1 MYNYKCANTRIGTYF
16 KDMKGINYLL
26 LNLELFLGKQCKSE
40 KSAPTSNEPSLFKGS
55 SGTKHIQT
63 LCAIGRS
70 L

>member
-16 KDMKGINYLL
+16 KDTKGINYL
-26 LNLELFLGKQCKSE
+26 LELFLGKQCKSE
-40 KSAPTSNEPSLFKGS
+40 KSAPISNEPSLFKGS